1 MRKRYDDL
9 GKRIGKTNWDDMV
22 KKLVLSLA
30 QMHYV
35 KWLVVVEAHA
45 LKVY

>member
-1 MRKRYDDL
+1 MERSEEKIRRL
-9 GKRIGKTNWDDMV
+9 GKTNWDDMV